1 MSQSPHAN
9 IEDFDDVLQY
19 VGGWGRFQYK
29 VTVVNLLFN
38 MFLGYVYYSPILT
51 VFTPPHWCRVSQL
64 ANLSQ
69 DLRREIAIPRDQ
81 KIIGEDY

>member
-1 MSQSPHAN
+1 MSPSRN
-9 IEDFDDVLQY
+9 IDIEDFDDVLQY

-29 VTVVNLLFN
+29 VTMVNLLFN

-51 VFTPPHWCRVSQL
+51 VFTPPHWCRVPQL

-69 DLRREIAIPRDQ
+69 DLRRLIAIPRDQ